1 MPESDKALLDRFNS
15 AVSAVEERWRHL
27 SVPAERLVAKH
38 LAKYRKHEAA
48 VGWRI
53 PIAFSDKTRRLDVFV
68 TRGFPFVPA
77 RIALVDRPDFLTRPH
92 IEKDGVLCLLPA
104 HGTVSVDDPYGAVAG
119 LLKMAYE
126 LIDGFLQGDYN
137 DEFRAEFLSYWSNS
151 AKAQD
156 RTILS
161 LIDPVPPSRIIK
173 VWEGR
178 KRIVIADDSERLQAW
193 LRNLNP
199 GLPSS
204 ELRLRDGVLVWL
216 DEVPLPSDYP
226 KTARDIYAI
235 AVQAD
240 LSDAVQA
247 DLSDLLDELAREVPD
262 RMFVALGAMTEN
274 GPAIVATV
282 IKRPPIIRG
291 SDPLTRGFRP
301 SRVPEPVFHA
311 RFFGAEPVDK
321 SSVDRVDAG
330 WIHGRDHDPRL
341 AKLQN
346 ATVAM
351 LGCGSVGAPVAINLA
366 RAGVRKLIL
375 VDQGNLKGANIG
387 RHPLGVRSIDSPKA
401 SELAQRLRIDLP
413 HLEVESHVAKAQNLL
428 MQSGGPLENV
438 DLIVSALGDWPSES
452 MLDEWHAAN
461 GKPFP
466 IVYGWTEPYAAA
478 GHAVIVTP
486 SAGRLTDGLNSAG
499 QPHLVAT
506 QWAEDTRQY
515 EPACGAAFEPYGPV
529 ELGFVTSLISQA
541 ALDCLLGSTGTA
553 TTHRI
558 WLARRNVLEA
568 AGGQWSQAIRLIA
581 PHAIEGGTILERRWG
596 QLPTAKVR
604 AA

>member
-161 LIDPVPPSRIIK
+161 LIDPVPPSSIIK

-375 VDQGNLKGANIG
+375 VDQGNL
-387 RHPLGVRSIDSPKA
+387 S
-401 SELAQRLRIDLP
+401 
-413 HLEVESHVAKAQNLL
+413 
-428 MQSGGPLENV
+428 GPLENV

>member
-1 MPESDKALLDRFNS
+1 MPESDKALLNRFNS

-27 SVPAERLVAKH
+27 SVPAERFVAKH

-53 PIAFSDKTRRLDVFV
+53 PIAFSDQTRRLDVFV

-77 RIALVDRPDFLTRPH
+77 RIALVDRPDFLTWPH
-92 IEKDGVLCLLPA
+92 IEKDGALCLLPV

-119 LLKMAYE
+119 LLKMAYD
-126 LIDGFLQGDYN
+126 LIEGFLEGDY
-137 DEFRAEFLSYWSNS
+137 DGEFRAEFLSYWSNS
-151 AKAQD
+151 AKTQD

-178 KRIVIADDSERLQAW
+178 RRIVIADNSDRLQTW
-193 LRNLNP
+193 LQNLNP

-204 ELRLRDGVLVWL
+204 ERRLRDGVLVWL
-216 DEVPLPSDYP
+216 DEVPVPSEYP
-226 KTARDIYAI
+226 TTATDVYAI
-235 AVQAD
+235 AAR
-240 LSDAVQA
+240 SG
-247 DLSDLLDELAREVPD
+247 LSDLLDELARGVPD
-262 RMFVALGAMTEN
+262 RMYVALGAMTEN
-274 GPAIVATV
+274 GPAIIATV
-282 IKRPPIIRG
+282 IKRPPIMRG

-311 RFFGAEPVDK
+311 RFFGAEPVGK

-341 AKLQN
+341 ATLQN

-351 LGCGSVGAPVAINLA
+351 LGCGSVGAPVAISLA

-375 VDQGNLKGANIG
+375 VDQENLKGANVG
-387 RHPLGVRSIDSPKA
+387 RHPLGVRSIGSPKA

-413 HLEVESHVAKAQNLL
+413 HLEVESHVSKAQNLL

-478 GHAVIVTP
+478 GHAVIVAP
-486 SAGRLTDGLNSAG
+486 SAGRLRDGLNSAG

-506 QWAEDTRQY
+506 QWAEDTRKY

-541 ALDCLLGSTGTA
+541 ALDCLLGSIGTA
-553 TTHRI
+553 THRI
-558 WLARRNVLEA
+558 WLARRNVLEG
-568 AGGQWSQAIRLIA
+568 AGGQWSQAIRQIA
-581 PHAIEGGTILERRWG
+581 PHALDGGTILERRWG